1 MPGRTINK
9 VKAEKIVKVE
19 EQVQEEEQAQ
29 EKEQNQEEQAQEKE
43 QVQDEQ
49 PKQEEELEEEKT
61 KKLFAL
67 YPILFESHQYKIGE
81 QLPTH
86 NIDMVNAWVESE
98 AAIWK

>member
-9 VKAEKIVKVE
+9 SKDEKIVKVE
-19 EQVQEEEQAQ
+19 VQEEQVQEEQS
-29 EKEQNQEEQAQEKE
+29 QEEQ
-43 QVQDEQ
+43 
-49 PKQEEELEEEKT
+49 ELEEEKT

-86 NIDMVNAWVESE
+86 NMEMVEAWIEAE

>member
-9 VKAEKIVKVE
+9 SKADKIVKVEVQEEKVKE
-19 EQVQEEEQAQ
+19 EQVQEEQV
-29 EKEQNQEEQAQEKE
+29 QEEQ
-43 QVQDEQ
+43 V
-49 PKQEEELEEEKT
+49 QEEQSKEEQELEEEKT

-81 QLPTH
+81 KLPTH
-86 NIDMVNAWVESE
+86 NMEMVEAWVESE

>member
-9 VKAEKIVKVE
+9 SKAEKIVKVE
-19 EQVQEEEQAQ
+19 VREEKVKEEKVQEEQVIEEQS
-29 EKEQNQEEQAQEKE
+29 QEEQ
-43 QVQDEQ
+43 
-49 PKQEEELEEEKT
+49 ELEEEKT

-86 NIDMVNAWVESE
+86 NMEMVEAWVDSK

>member
-1 MPGRTINK
+1 MPGRTINES
-9 VKAEKIVKVE
+9 KAEKIVKIEVQEEKVQEEKVQE
-19 EQVQEEEQAQ
+19 EQVQEEQS
-29 EKEQNQEEQAQEKE
+29 QEEQ
-43 QVQDEQ
+43 
-49 PKQEEELEEEKT
+49 ELEEEKT

-86 NIDMVNAWVESE
+86 NMEMVEAWVDSK

>member
-9 VKAEKIVKVE
+9 AKAEKINKVEAQEVEAQEVEAQEEKAQE
-19 EQVQEEEQAQ
+19 EQVQEEQA
-29 EKEQNQEEQAQEKE
+29 KEE
-43 QVQDEQ
+43 V
-49 PKQEEELEEEKT
+49 EEKT
-61 KKLFAL
+61 PKLIAL

-86 NIDMVNAWVESE
+86 NMDMVEAWVKSN